1 MAIRAGQ
8 ERGEI
13 LKRREQLRKGDQHG
27 SAQHD
32 DTEYGKSR
40 PSDFATLHELSGIGR
55 EGGIYAMTDNVDD
68 DVFEEAIAEARNTGN
83 LSRRTQ
89 MPRTRYPGGTQGL
102 SRDQP
107 PVACCLTGG

>member
-1 MAIRAGQ
+1 
-8 ERGEI
+8 
-13 LKRREQLRKGDQHG
+13 
-27 SAQHD
+27 
-32 DTEYGKSR
+32 
-40 PSDFATLHELSGIGR
+40 
-55 EGGIYAMTDNVDD
+55 MTDNVDD